1 MRRCACF
8 CNSISTSKSRST
20 TTVIPNRR
28 SIDVPS
34 VHCNVCVHHF
44 YRQHH
49 SRSQYDAG
57 SDPRYATRYPAHAAA
72 SALGNLVVTLLQA
85 TISIAGSGAVLVAS
99 ESIFQMIKFA
109 GAAYLVFLGI
119 GLLRS
124 PALAVARPGARSDGQ
139 KTCLKKLFLQAV
151 MVTAGNPKA
160 IVFFS
165 AVFPQFID
173 PQATYVNQFVLL
185 MGIGAIIAFSCFMLY
200 AIAGQKIV
208 HFLMGNGWEDLSTD

>member
-1 MRRCACF
+1 
-8 CNSISTSKSRST
+8 
-20 TTVIPNRR
+20 
-28 SIDVPS
+28 
-34 VHCNVCVHHF
+34 
-44 YRQHH
+44 
-49 SRSQYDAG
+49 
-57 SDPRYATRYPAHAAA
+57 
-72 SALGNLVVTLLQA
+72 
-85 TISIAGSGAVLVAS
+85 
-99 ESIFQMIKFA
+99 MIKFA

-208 HFLMGNGWEDLSTD
+208 HFLTADRVGRSINRLMGGSFILAALGLAFSKK